1 MKEAA
6 LTNLLDV
13 RYKRTSSR
21 TIVTNSDASQCSSD
35 SVLCCVWFSGDVP
48 DASENR
54 PSGLDPGDKHR
65 GCTSSSTDVLTV
77 RHYGQWFWF
86 IIISYCVSEDD
97 ISLMKAHQ
105 VKDELTLAW
114 QDSSRSAQAS
124 SPWSSYLSITTF
136 ISLHCH
142 WTGLQPC

>member
-21 TIVTNSDASQCSSD
+21 TILTHSDASQCSSD
-35 SVLCCVWFSGDVP
+35 GVLCCVWFPGDVP
-48 DASENR
+48 DAGEHR
-54 PSGLDPGDKHR
+54 PRGSDPEDEHR
-65 GCTSSSTDVLTV
+65 GRSSSSTDVLTG

-86 IIISYCVSEDD
+86 IIISYCASEDD
-97 ISLMKAHQ
+97 IRVRKAHQ

-114 QDSSRSAQAS
+114 QDSSRSSQAA
-124 SPWSSYLSITTF
+124 SPWSSYLSITF
-136 ISLHCH
+136 ISLHYH
-142 WTGLQPC
+142 WTCLQPC